1 MLSFLS
7 NIFFW
12 KLNIFTP
19 KVGSKL
25 QPKENRTMQTI
36 LLVVH
41 LLVTAAMIG
50 VILIQR
56 SEGGMGLGGGT
67 MGGLMTTRGSANLLT
82 HTTAILAACF
92 LGTSLLLA
100 ILASHQSRPSSI
112 LNVTEPPA
120 QQQQQ

>member
-1 MLSFLS
+1 
-7 NIFFW
+7 
-12 KLNIFTP
+12 
-19 KVGSKL
+19 
-25 QPKENRTMQTI
+25 MQTI
-36 LLVVH
+36 LLVIH
-41 LLVTAAMIG
+41 LLVTVAMIG

-100 ILASHQSRPSSI
+100 ILASHQGRPSSI
-112 LNVTEPPA
+112 LNTTELPA
-120 QQQQQ
+120 QSQK

>member
-1 MLSFLS
+1 
-7 NIFFW
+7 
-12 KLNIFTP
+12 
-19 KVGSKL
+19 
-25 QPKENRTMQTI
+25 MQTV
-36 LLVVH
+36 LLVIH
-41 LLVTAAMIG
+41 LLITAAMIG

-92 LGTSLLLA
+92 LATSLTLA

-112 LNVTEPPA
+112 LEQTTPSQPSVPLNP
-120 QQQQQ
+120 

>member
-1 MLSFLS
+1 
-7 NIFFW
+7 
-12 KLNIFTP
+12 
-19 KVGSKL
+19 
-25 QPKENRTMQTI
+25 MQTI

-82 HTTAILAACF
+82 HTTAVLAACF

-100 ILASHQSRPSSI
+100 ILASHQNRPSSI
-112 LNVTEPPA
+112 LNVTEPPV
-120 QQQQQ
+120 QQQQ